1 MKTEL
6 PLLSKL
12 MIEALTATLPH
23 LPGATRTAAIV
34 RCVAQVYLTLHGDV
48 SPWEVMGISVKEIEQ
63 HVESVSIVIEEN
75 AKTDDK
81 ADDAN
86 SVMWSS
92 KNSKEA
98 LDYAMYKLTHAHRD
112 LSGTIAMLERLG
124 MWSGNLSDAQ
134 VAIRERLEFLRM
146 HLKAAEKASKHK
158 GLKQ

>member
-34 RCVAQVYLTLHGDV
+34 RCVAQVYLTLHGDR
-48 SPWEVMGISVKEIEQ
+48 SPWEVMGISVKEIERR
-63 HVESVSIVIEEN
+63 VDGVSIVIEEN
-75 AKTDDK
+75 AKTDIK
-81 ADDAN
+81 VDDDN
-86 SVMWSS
+86 KVVWSAKDS
-92 KNSKEA
+92 SEA
-98 LDYAMYKLTHAHRD
+98 LDNAMRLLSYAHRD
-112 LSGTIAMLERLG
+112 MSGAIAMLEHLG

-146 HLKAAEKASKHK
+146 HLKAAEKASKRK
-158 GLKQ
+158 GLKL